1 MSLFFAK
8 NGINFLELGSC
19 TTQRYTLLSYLLQ
32 LLLTLMG
39 CTYVHRKGKCL
50 KFAWQNPNEVVGKS
64 KSLHMYSH
72 FPLPLQETPPPPPC
86 PPPPTPAPPKSTHI
100 SSAHTVD
107 KEPAGFPHGKTT
119 SCYTLGIS
127 QMAPSPSIPQTL
139 HPIRLS
145 NWPHVSVHLVFLTI
159 PSFIKGCG
167 PSHSK
172 CPSPHI

>member
-72 FPLPLQETPPPPPC
+72 VPLPLQETPPPPPC
-86 PPPPTPAPPKSTHI
+86 PPPRHPPPPR
-100 SSAHTVD
+100 AHTFHQ
-107 KEPAGFPHGKTT
+107 P
-119 SCYTLGIS
+119 TLWIKNLLDFLMER
-127 QMAPSPSIPQTL
+127 Q
-139 HPIRLS
+139 
-145 NWPHVSVHLVFLTI
+145 HLVTLWGSPKWLHLQAFLRL
-159 PSFIKGCG
+159 FILYDSQIGHTFL
-167 PSHSK
+167 S
-172 CPSPHI
+172 I